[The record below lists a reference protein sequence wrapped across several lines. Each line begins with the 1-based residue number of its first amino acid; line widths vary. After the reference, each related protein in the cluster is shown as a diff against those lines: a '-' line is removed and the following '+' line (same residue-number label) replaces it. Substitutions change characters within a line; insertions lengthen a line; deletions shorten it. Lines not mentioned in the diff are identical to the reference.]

1 MNVQY
6 YDNLLSAID
15 TVPIPDPVA
24 LSTMSEDALT
34 NISEGYTNKL
44 TALGNT
50 SNQALTGV
58 TGKACEQL
66 ALIAPILE
74 LPTDPEEI
82 LTYLSKL
89 VAIFKKPYDDIIAE
103 NTALIPTSIV
113 ISTGLVS
120 KLSSI
125 NSAIAEAQ
133 ALRDANPLLPP
144 FTIPIPTAPSVELVT
159 LC

>member
-15 TVPIPDPVA
+15 SVPVPDPVA

-34 NISEGYTNKL
+34 EVSEGYTNKL
-44 TALGNT
+44 TSLGNT

-66 ALIAPILE
+66 ALIEPILTI
-74 LPTDPEEI
+74 PTDPNKI
-82 LTYLSKL
+82 LQYLSKL
-89 VAIFKKPYDDIIAE
+89 VDVFKKPYDDIIAE
-103 NTALIPTSIV
+103 NTVLIPTSIT
-113 ISTGLVS
+113 IGAGLSS
-120 KLSSI
+120 KLSNI

-144 FTIPIPTAPSVELVT
+144 FTIPIPTAPAVIPVT